1 MRNMCVSYKKQ
12 ELLTLRDHLSSSMIF
27 LNYGVHVDHLFNF
40 LSWVFCFICLHSVFL
55 VQCYLRFCVVHYWLI
70 VVVVAMVWY
79 KLKTICWK
87 NQCLSPLKLWVQ
99 APFMARCTR
108 YNIMRYRLSVNC
120 DRLLVFSGYSGLL
133 HQKDWPPWN
142 SWNIVESDAKH
153 HKPNHTVLDKKNCYT
168 LTIVFIIDCMK
179 FVLILFL
186 APVVLRWVGDSCVF
200 YTYIGGMV
208 DTHCLILS
216 FHNLSMGTN
225 GDNSSS
231 SQSSI
236 IYIHCLSQHFIQTI

>member
-1 MRNMCVSYKKQ
+1 M
-12 ELLTLRDHLSSSMIF
+12 
-27 LNYGVHVDHLFNF
+27 
-40 LSWVFCFICLHSVFL
+40 WVPI
-55 VQCYLRFCVVHYWLI
+55 
-70 VVVVAMVWY
+70 
-79 KLKTICWK
+79 
-87 NQCLSPLKLWVQ
+87 PL
-99 APFMARCTR
+99 MARCTR

-133 HQKDWPPWN
+133 HQKDWPPWYN
-142 SWNIVESDAKH
+142 WSIVESDAKH
-153 HKPNHTVLDKKNCYT
+153 HKPNHTVLDKKICYT

-179 FVLILFL
+179 FVLIFFL

-208 DTHCLILS
+208 DNHCLILS